1 MNQFHRLYRDNIN
14 GVIITLVV
22 HIFIFTL
29 LYLSQFKIKNEVKE
43 TELII
48 DFSLLAPVPPEVQKS
63 AELNNDNEASAINGS
78 VMARTNT
85 GSNRASTSKNK
96 NVDEQYE
103 RELEAAQNLVKE
115 VSRQLNREI
124 PTIEDLKMPDAS
136 PVKPDEMHNKI
147 YSGESNIEYYLEKR
161 FHVKLP
167 IPVYLAEKGGKVKV
181 LIVVDREGQVTKAE
195 PIIEPYLSEQIL
207 SYAKT
212 AALRTRFNPDSNAP
226 VQQNGYIVYTFIPQR

>member
-161 FHVKLP
+161 FHIKLP

-181 LIVVDREGQVTKAE
+181 LIVVDQEGQVTKAE